1 MKWFAS
7 MYRRLDAVQRQLWF
21 RLAISVV
28 VIVGGGA
35 LFGWMVW
42 TSQSLDEQR
51 VALTELLT
59 GQNLK
64 NGDEVAVAIV
74 ESGEVVMG
82 GIVYGGEH
90 VKDRA
95 NEIFTA
101 EGDIGE
107 PRALAGL
114 LMRDI
119 APGWAPEWLLDQPR
133 TTLTL
138 GGVTIVWLL
147 CMIWMGLTVPFLLTA
162 LGTLALVGLSWFVG
176 SKDGMWLFGGMG
188 TLIFTF
194 VMLSRTVLTLLDR
207 PNQICSVAHT
217 VIREASRTKLTL
229 LFIVLLVVG
238 LPLLPMALDH
248 DQPLRFRVQTFISQ
262 SFALTYVVAAILTL
276 VLATSTVAFEIRDRQ
291 IWQLMTKPLGRFNY
305 MIGKWLGVMLINL
318 VIMLVA
324 GVSIFMYTQYLRTLP
339 VAPGIEGQLDAV
351 EVRDAVLTARKSRR
365 PTYNMLDADQVRNR
379 VEQRIQSDT
388 ELATAAE
395 VPPEKRR
402 EIAADVIE
410 AHLMGQRTIPAGGV
424 GRYVFDGLDSARDS
438 DSALMLR
445 FQFYMM
451 ESSTHE
457 TYEAAFMFNDIP
469 ETIIRRTYIPTM
481 KHEILI
487 GPDLIREDG
496 SIEVAVRNLF
506 QPPPGSP
513 FGHMN
518 FDPQDF
524 EIFYKVGSFEG
535 NFLRATLI
543 SWIKLSFLAML
554 GITFATFLS
563 FPVAVLASFTLFIA
577 GTVTPYLAGSLAES
591 QSIPFEHV
599 DWGNMGMVIEWFF
612 DGIVRNTGKFIVL
625 ALGWFGEYSPRFS
638 LVEGRLIPWSNVIG
652 SLIKLVVVWTGIGL
666 TIGWLVMRKRE
677 LATYSGQG

>member
-1 MKWFAS
+1 
-7 MYRRLDAVQRQLWF
+7 
-21 RLAISVV
+21 
-28 VIVGGGA
+28 
-35 LFGWMVW
+35 
-42 TSQSLDEQR
+42 
-51 VALTELLT
+51 
-59 GQNLK
+59 
-64 NGDEVAVAIV
+64 
-74 ESGEVVMG
+74 
-82 GIVYGGEH
+82 
-90 VKDRA
+90 
-95 NEIFTA
+95 
-101 EGDIGE
+101 
-107 PRALAGL
+107 
-114 LMRDI
+114 
-119 APGWAPEWLLDQPR
+119 
-133 TTLTL
+133 
-138 GGVTIVWLL
+138 
-147 CMIWMGLTVPFLLTA
+147 
-162 LGTLALVGLSWFVG
+162 
-176 SKDGMWLFGGMG
+176 
-188 TLIFTF
+188 
-194 VMLSRTVLTLLDR
+194 
-207 PNQICSVAHT
+207 
-217 VIREASRTKLTL
+217 
-229 LFIVLLVVG
+229 
-238 LPLLPMALDH
+238 
-248 DQPLRFRVQTFISQ
+248 
-262 SFALTYVVAAILTL
+262 
-276 VLATSTVAFEIRDRQ
+276 
-291 IWQLMTKPLGRFNY
+291 
-305 MIGKWLGVMLINL
+305 
-318 VIMLVA
+318 
-324 GVSIFMYTQYLRTLP
+324 
-339 VAPGIEGQLDAV
+339 
-351 EVRDAVLTARKSRR
+351 
-365 PTYNMLDADQVRNR
+365 
-379 VEQRIQSDT
+379 
-388 ELATAAE
+388 
-395 VPPEKRR
+395 
-402 EIAADVIE
+402 
-410 AHLMGQRTIPAGGV
+410 
-424 GRYVFDGLDSARDS
+424 
-438 DSALMLR
+438 
-445 FQFYMM
+445 MM